1 MATDELELLLDVML
15 LEELLLEID
24 DELDELLLILLDEL
38 LIVDDDRLDELRVEL
53 LDDELRL
60 LVARALEVDD
70 ELELDGTMVPVEL
83 DDELDIDELES
94 ATELELDELR
104 VEEEMLDTDEL
115 DSTDVALL
123 DDLYELLLSELDWLM
138 LADEL
143 ELVADEILLLEA
155 VVSSRLSSDV
165 IQPVRVNSSS
175 VVMRVVFSMLA

>member
-24 DELDELLLILLDEL
+24 DKLDELLLKVL
-38 LIVDDDRLDELRVEL
+38 LDELRVEL
-53 LDDELRL
+53 LDD
-60 LVARALEVDD
+60 
-70 ELELDGTMVPVEL
+70 ELDGTMVPVEL

-123 DDLYELLLSELDWLM
+123 DDLSELLLSELDWLM
-138 LADEL
+138 LVDEL
-143 ELVADEILLLEA
+143 ELVVDEILLLEA

-165 IQPVRVNSSS
+165 IQPVSNK
-175 VVMRVVFSMLA
+175 SMLLISSNLM

>member
-104 VEEEMLDTDEL
+104 AEEEMLDTDEL

-138 LADEL
+138 LVDEL
-143 ELVADEILLLEA
+143 EL

-165 IQPVRVNSSS
+165 TQPVKLSSTTT
-175 VVMRVVFSMLA
+175 VMRRCFSILI

>member
-24 DELDELLLILLDEL
+24 DKLDELLLKVL
-38 LIVDDDRLDELRVEL
+38 LDELRVEL
-53 LDDELRL
+53 LDD
-60 LVARALEVDD
+60 
-70 ELELDGTMVPVEL
+70 ELDGTMVPVEL

-123 DDLYELLLSELDWLM
+123 DDLSELLLSELDWLM
-138 LADEL
+138 LVDEL
-143 ELVADEILLLEA
+143 ELVVDEILLLEA

>member
-1 MATDELELLLDVML
+1 LATDELELLLDVML

-104 VEEEMLDTDEL
+104 AEEEMLDTDEL

-138 LADEL
+138 LVDEL
-143 ELVADEILLLEA
+143 EL

-165 IQPVRVNSSS
+165 TQPVKLSSTTT
-175 VVMRVVFSMLA
+175 VMRRCFSILI